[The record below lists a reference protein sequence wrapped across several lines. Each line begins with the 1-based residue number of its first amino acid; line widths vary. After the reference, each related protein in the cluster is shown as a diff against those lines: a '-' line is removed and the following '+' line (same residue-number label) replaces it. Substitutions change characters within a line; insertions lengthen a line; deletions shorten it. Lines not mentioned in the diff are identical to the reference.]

1 MKQLLI
7 CAVVLVSFVARA
19 QTTATAS
26 KEFRGWA
33 PNPPMGW
40 NSWDCFGPAANEEVV
55 LANAE
60 YMAKHLKSHGWEYV
74 IIDGRWCRP
83 GTFMPKGKEG
93 MDLEMDE
100 DGRLQPAPN
109 KFPSSR
115 DGKGFKPLADKVHAL
130 GLKFGVHIL
139 RGIPRKAYNQNVAIL
154 GTSVHAKDITNTSD
168 TCNWSDDTYGL
179 DFSKA
184 EVQAYY
190 DSVFALMASWGLD
203 YIKVDDLARN
213 YHKDD
218 IDAIRRAID
227 KCGRKIVFA
236 TSPGPLKMDVADH
249 ISAQVNTW
257 RISQDLWD
265 NWRDVYEEFGFL
277 DQWSKYAGPGHFPD
291 ADMLPL
297 GSLRNW
303 DTKGPKW
310 TQLTRDEQ
318 ITMMTLWCIGRSS
331 LMVGAHLPKNDEWTL
346 SLLTNDE
353 VLAVSQRSEGNR
365 QVSRRDEQ
373 VIWTAK
379 ATGSDDVYVAMFN
392 TSPAPEPGRR
402 RVVMAGT
409 PTTQQT
415 PPAEMSI
422 SLADLK
428 LDGPHRVRDLWE
440 HRDLDVCK
448 DKLTAKVNSHGAVLY
463 KLSKVEANEQ

>member
-1 MKQLLI
+1 MKQSLLF
-7 CAVVLVSFVARA
+7 VLIALLASPLVRA
-19 QTTATAS
+19 QTPAPTQS
-26 KEFRGWA
+26 KQEFRNWA
-33 PNPPMGW
+33 PTPPMGW
-40 NSWDCFGPAANEEVV
+40 NSWDCFGPAATEEVT
-55 LANAE
+55 LANAQ

-93 MDLEMDE
+93 MDLYMD
-100 DGRLQPAPN
+100 DHGRLQPAPN
-109 KFPSSR
+109 KFPSSVG
-115 DGKGFKPLADKVHAL
+115 GKGFKPLADEVHKL

-154 GTSVHAKDITNTSD
+154 GTNVHAKDITNTND
-168 TCNWSDDTYGL
+168 TCSWSDDTFGL

-190 DSVFALMASWGLD
+190 DSVFALMAEWGLD

-213 YHKDD
+213 YHRDD
-218 IDAIRRAID
+218 IDAIRKAID

-236 TSPGPLKMDVADH
+236 TSPGPLKMEIADH
-249 ISAQVNTW
+249 VSSQVNTW

-277 DQWSKYAGPGHFPD
+277 HDWSKYAARGQFPD

-310 TQLTRDEQ
+310 TQLTKDEQ

-353 VLAVSQRSEGNR
+353 VLAVSQKSEGNR
-365 QVSRRDEQ
+365 QVSRENEQ

-379 ATGSDDVYVAMFN
+379 ASGSDDVYVAMFN
-392 TSPAPEPGRR
+392 SAPAPEPGRR
-402 RVVMAGT
+402 RVRMEGT
-409 PTTQQT
+409 ATTQQA
-415 PPAEMSI
+415 PPVEI
-422 SLADLK
+422 SVPLSDLK
-428 LDGPHRVRDLWE
+428 LDGAYRVRDLWE

-463 KLSKVEANEQ
+463 KLSPAK